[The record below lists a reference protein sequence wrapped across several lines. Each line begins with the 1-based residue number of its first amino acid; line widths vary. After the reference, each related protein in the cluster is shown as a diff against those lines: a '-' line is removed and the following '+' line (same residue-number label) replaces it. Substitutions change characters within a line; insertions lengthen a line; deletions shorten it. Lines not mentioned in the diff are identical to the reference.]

1 MMGINLFSFIP
12 VSEGNHF
19 SEQEQEHEQEQEQE
33 HEQSRLLLP
42 TRWVGSRTRATPIQ
56 PTLNVLLY
64 PRDI

>member
-19 SEQEQEHEQEQEQE
+19 SEQEQEHEQEHEHE

-42 TRWVGSRTRATPIQ
+42 TRWVGSRTRLTRIQ
-56 PTLNVLLY
+56 PTLSFLHY
-64 PRDI
+64 TRDI